1 MGFIMD
7 DSNDE
12 ELRALVLSDHL
23 RRKRNAE
30 SWNPEQEAIIV
41 AWAEKSEALRWMHQQ
56 AASHARRSGAQLI
69 YSSILFSFIS
79 GVLSL
84 ATAGLEKVTG
94 MGYVV
99 SAFSILSAVLTS
111 FEQFDRPMDRAG
123 EHQQAA
129 ENFAMFF
136 RSTSLELSLNPEDR
150 RAFLDYMQLAKA
162 DYERLLTTSPTL
174 PDDVV
179 EEYAAKF
186 KNRRNQPEIVAAD
199 IGSSIELKTYKKDD
213 GKMSPE
219 DYAQL
224 KKYYNMKFGE
234 VPAELRDYMQT
245 NVEKEEQTDHDIA
258 DLENQISRFA

>member
-1 MGFIMD
+1 MD

-30 SWNPEQEAIIV
+30 SWGAEQEAIIV
-41 AWAEKSEALRWMHQQ
+41 AWAEKAEALRWMHHQ
-56 AASHARRSGAQLI
+56 AASHLKESGARLI
-69 YSSILFSFIS
+69 YSSIGFSFVS

-84 ATAGLEKVTG
+84 ATAGLEKVNG

-111 FEQFDRPMDRAG
+111 FEQFDRPMDRSG

-129 ENFAMFF
+129 ENFAVFF
-136 RSTSLELSLNPEDR
+136 RGTSLELSLNPEDR
-150 RAFLDYMQLAKA
+150 RSFMDYMQLAKA

-174 PDDVV
+174 PDDVI
-179 EEYAAKF
+179 EEYAEKF
-186 KNRRNQPEIVAAD
+186 KNRRYQPEIVAAD
-199 IGSSIELKTYKKDD
+199 IGTSIELKTYKQKNDD
-213 GKMSPE
+213 KMSPE

-245 NVEKEEQTDHDIA
+245 DVEKEEQTDHDIA
-258 DLENQISRFA
+258 DLENQISQYNH